1 MTGRPRLVIALVVA
15 MLLVTFLGYQLVA
28 SSDQLLVSVAQLRSD
43 QDGAAHKTVQLTGQ
57 VVSAPDMQGDRK
69 RFVLRDDG
77 SPQTVTV
84 NYTGAVPPAFK
95 VGRRVIVTGTMSGAV
110 FRAQQD
116 SLLTKCPSKYS
127 AGGSG
132 Q

>member
-15 MLLVTFLGYQLVA
+15 MLLVTFLGYQLVGA
-28 SSDQLLVSVAQLRSD
+28 SDQLLVSVAQLRAD
-43 QDGAAHKTVQLTGQ
+43 RDGAAHKTVQLTGQ
-57 VVSAPDMQGDRK
+57 VMSTTSVDSPMT
-69 RFVLRDDG
+69 FVLKDDG
-77 SPQTVTV
+77 SPQTMAVH
-84 NYTGAVPPAFK
+84 YTGSVPQAFE
-95 VGRRVIVTGTMSGAV
+95 VGRRVIVTGAMSGAV
-110 FRAQQD
+110 FMAQQD

>member
-15 MLLVTFLGYQLVA
+15 MLLVTFLGYQLVD
-28 SSDQLLVSVAQLRSD
+28 STSQLLVTVAQLRSD

-57 VVSAPDMQGDRK
+57 VVAAPDMSGDDK
-69 RFVLRDDG
+69 RFVLKDDG
-77 SPQTVTV
+77 GPQTVTV
-84 NYTGAVPPAFK
+84 NYKGAIPPAFK
-95 VGRRVIVTGTMSGAV
+95 VGRRVIVTGTLSGAV

>member
-15 MLLVTFLGYQLVA
+15 TLLVTFLGYQLVD
-28 SSDQLLVSVAQLRSD
+28 STSQLLVSVAQLRSD
-43 QDGAAHKTVQLTGQ
+43 EDGAAHKTVQLTGQ
-57 VVSAPDMQGDRK
+57 VVSAPDMSGDAK
-69 RFVLRDDG
+69 RFVLKDDG
-77 SPQTVTV
+77 GPQTVSV
-84 NYTGAVPPAFK
+84 NYTGSIPPAFK
-95 VGRRVIVTGTMSGAV
+95 VGRRVIVTGEMSGGD

>member
-15 MLLVTFLGYQLVA
+15 MLLVTFLGYQLVGA
-28 SSDQLLVSVAQLRSD
+28 SDQLLVSVAQLRAN

-57 VVSAPDMQGDRK
+57 VVSAPDMAGDRK
-69 RFVLRDDG
+69 RFVLKDDG
-77 SPQTVTV
+77 GRQTLAV
-84 NYTGAVPPAFK
+84 NYSGAVPPAFK
-95 VGRRVIVTGTMSGAV
+95 IGRRVIVTGAMSGAV
-110 FRAQQD
+110 FMAQPG

>member
-43 QDGAAHKTVQLTGQ
+43 QDGAAHKTVQLTGSGG
-57 VVSAPDMQGDRK
+57 VGPRHAGRPKALRAQGR
-69 RFVLRDDG
+69 RQ
-77 SPQTVTV
+77 PQTVTV
-84 NYTGAVPPAFK
+84 NYTGAVPSAFK
-95 VGRRVIVTGTMSGAV
+95 VGRQVIVTGAMSGAV
-110 FRAQQD
+110 FMAKQD

>member
-15 MLLVTFLGYQLVA
+15 MLLVTFLGYQLVD
-28 SSDQLLVSVAQLRSD
+28 STSQLLVTVAQLRSD

-57 VVSAPDMQGDRK
+57 VISTTAIDSPMT
-69 RFVLRDDG
+69 FVLKDDG
-77 SPQTVTV
+77 SPQTVAV
-84 NYTGAVPPAFK
+84 HYTGSVPQAFE

-110 FRAQQD
+110 FRARQD

>member
-1 MTGRPRLVIALVVA
+1 VL
-15 MLLVTFLGYQLVA
+15 
-28 SSDQLLVSVAQLRSD
+28 
-43 QDGAAHKTVQLTGQ
+43 
-57 VVSAPDMQGDRK
+57 SAPDMSGDDK
-69 RFVLRDDG
+69 RFVLKDDG
-77 SPQTVTV
+77 GPQTVSV
-84 NYTGAVPPAFK
+84 NYTGSIPPAFK
-95 VGRRVIVTGTMSGAV
+95 VGRRVIVTGEMSGAV

>member
-15 MLLVTFLGYQLVA
+15 MLLVTFLGYQLVGA
-28 SSDQLLVSVAQLRSD
+28 SDQLLVSVAQLRAD
-43 QDGAAHKTVQLTGQ
+43 RDGAAHKTVQLTGQ
-57 VVSAPDMQGDRK
+57 VVSAPDMSGDHK
-69 RFVLRDDG
+69 RFVLKDDG
-77 SPQTVTV
+77 GPQTVTV
-84 NYTGAVPPAFK
+84 NYNGAVPPAFK
-95 VGRRVIVTGTMSGAV
+95 VGRRVIVTGTLSGAV

>member
-28 SSDQLLVSVAQLRSD
+28 NSDQLLVSVAQLRAD

-57 VVSAPDMQGDRK
+57 VVSAPDMSGDRK
-69 RFVLRDDG
+69 RFVLRDEG
-77 SPQTVTV
+77 SPQTVAV
-84 NYTGAVPPAFK
+84 NYRGAVPQAFK
-95 VGRRVIVTGTMSGAV
+95 IGRRVIVTGTMSGAV
-110 FRAQQD
+110 FVAKPG

-127 AGGSG
+127 AGPG